1 MFCCFTPA
9 ADVTEPAQRPR
20 RVTPGGEED
29 LDSRPKRLSLPD
41 GMSFEGMLH
50 GETLYWYV
58 EWRVAR
64 EEEQLAADLLER
76 SSTRR
81 EIAETKLR
89 VLSSP
94 RITA

>member
-1 MFCCFTPA
+1 
-9 ADVTEPAQRPR
+9 
-20 RVTPGGEED
+20 
-29 LDSRPKRLSLPD
+29 
-41 GMSFEGMLH
+41 MSFEGMLH